1 MILEREKRKMFEKM
15 PEEIKKA
22 YIISI
27 FTMILLSILGIIFN
41 CGELYFGYLIG
52 AIISTININLL
63 VTGVHNILYFQ
74 DNGKLRGNFEYL
86 KRMIIFCVGMFIVGK
101 VSQKYF
107 ENHVLTNI
115 LATGIGAL
123 NFKISYFLY
132 HWTKKLFIQKK

>member
-1 MILEREKRKMFEKM
+1 MLEKM
-15 PEEIKKA
+15 PQNIKKA

-27 FTMILLSILGIIFN
+27 FAIILLSILGIIFN
-41 CGELYFGYLIG
+41 CVELYFGYLVG

-74 DNGKLRGNFEYL
+74 DKGKLRGNVEYL

-123 NFKISYFLY
+123 NFKISYLLCHLKEKFLLS
-132 HWTKKLFIQKK
+132 KK

>member
-1 MILEREKRKMFEKM
+1 MLEKM
-15 PEEIKKA
+15 PQNIKKA

-27 FTMILLSILGIIFN
+27 FIMILLFLLGIIFN
-41 CGELYFGYLIG
+41 CIELYFGYLVG

-63 VTGVHNILYFQ
+63 VNGVHNILYFQ
-74 DNGKLRGNFEYL
+74 DRGKLRGNIEYL
-86 KRMIIFCVGMFIVGK
+86 KRMLIFCVGMFIVGE

-107 ENHVLTNI
+107 ESHVLTNI